1 MGDVLVLVLEPGVY
15 DVWAQVTVLHRQ
27 TDRDSR
33 TSEISDDDILNHKPS
48 NLHKT
53 STIATETCGIKK
65 LQVEI
70 LGMIHPLNHQLALQ
84 YDNLLLALLL
94 GPAGDEE
101 LYAIARD
108 IYLEMNACITIG
120 NEDSFKSK

>member
-1 MGDVLVLVLEPGVY
+1 MGDVFGLMLEPGGY

-33 TSEISDDDILNHKPS
+33 MSELSDDNILIRKPS

-53 STIATETCGIKK
+53 SAIATETCGIKK
-65 LQVEI
+65 LPVEI

-84 YDNLLLALLL
+84 YNLALALLL
-94 GPAGDEE
+94 D
-101 LYAIARD
+101 R
-108 IYLEMNACITIG
+108 
-120 NEDSFKSK
+120 